1 MSNTHEITIAE
12 GQAMLDNF
20 KNNAGC
26 VNAVRG
32 VKIEQSIINDLMSQ
46 PNAVGIDA
54 YFGLDSSNKMNL
66 VLIAYDNQ
74 DNEIASVVM
83 DRLWTIPP
91 RPSGSPF
98 SL

>member
-1 MSNTHEITIAE
+1 MSNTHEITIEE

-32 VKIEQSIINDLMSQ
+32 VKIEQSIINDLMNQ
-46 PNAVGIDA
+46 PNAVGINA
-54 YFGLDSSNKMNL
+54 YYGLNSSNQLTL
-66 VLIAYDNQ
+66 VLIAYDNL

-83 DRLWTIPP
+83 DKLNNRPP
-91 RPSGSPF
+91 LPLSTPF
-98 SL
+98 AF